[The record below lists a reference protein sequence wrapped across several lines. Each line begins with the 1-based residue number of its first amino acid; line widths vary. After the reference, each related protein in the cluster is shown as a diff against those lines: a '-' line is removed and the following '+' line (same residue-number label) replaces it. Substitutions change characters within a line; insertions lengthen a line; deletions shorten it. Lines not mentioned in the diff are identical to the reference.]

1 MTTLNP
7 TADRVGP
14 APVAGRP
21 GAATYYNGF
30 RNEVHKGLLN
40 FVAGWREVVIQMI
53 TFPIFFLLLV
63 LFMGKGQMKDELLLP
78 GLLGMVSLTFI
89 HEQVNRA
96 FWSYLG
102 DMQSGVLEQ
111 TYLTPLPSWTLI
123 LGRQVAAVVSALP
136 SALSVLVV
144 GVVTIEARGGDTP
157 FDVQILVPLA
167 SIVLGT
173 CGLALILC
181 GLTLVFKRIQIVTQF
196 TMAIWFIAGGTF
208 VPLDNMPG
216 VTAFLSR
223 LLVPIAPGIEAVRDI
238 LIGGRSLLD
247 LQTGWGL
254 WWVIAQ
260 PLLLVGIG
268 VVLFGRLEHVA
279 RRRGTLGRY

>member
-1 MTTLNP
+1 MTTL
-7 TADRVGP
+7 TP
-14 APVAGRP
+14 AAGRTRPANAVDRP
-21 GAATYYNGF
+21 GAATYLNGF
-30 RNEVHKGLLN
+30 ANEVHKGLLN
-40 FVAGWREVVIQMI
+40 LRAGWREVLVQMI

-63 LFMGKGQMKDELLLP
+63 LFMGRGQLRDELLLP

-136 SALSVLVV
+136 SALSVLLV
-144 GVVTIEARGGDTP
+144 GVITIEARGGDMP

-167 SIVLGT
+167 AIVLGT

-181 GLTLVFKRIQIVTQF
+181 GLTLVYKRIEIITQF
-196 TMAIWFIAGGTF
+196 SMAVWFIAGGTF
-208 VPLDNMPG
+208 VPLDNMPD

-223 LLVPIAPGIEAVRDI
+223 LLVPIAPGIEAIRDI
-238 LIGGRSLLD
+238 LLGGHALTG

-254 WWVIAQ
+254 WWVILQ
-260 PLLLVGIG
+260 PVVLVGIG
-268 VVLFGRLEHVA
+268 VVLFGRLERVA

>member
-1 MTTLNP
+1 MTTLTP
-7 TADRVGP
+7 TAGRTGP
-14 APVAGRP
+14 ANTVDRP
-21 GAATYYNGF
+21 GAATYLNGF

-40 FVAGWREVVIQMI
+40 LKSGWREVLVQMI
-53 TFPIFFLLLV
+53 TFPVFFLLLV
-63 LFMGKGQMKDELLLP
+63 LFMGRGQLRDELLLP

-136 SALSVLVV
+136 SALSVLLV
-144 GVVTIEARGGDTP
+144 GVITIEARGGDVP

-181 GLTLVFKRIQIVTQF
+181 GLTLVYKRIEIITQF
-196 TMAIWFIAGGTF
+196 SMAVWFIAGGTF
-208 VPLDNMPG
+208 VPLDNMPD

-223 LLVPIAPGIEAVRDI
+223 LLVPIAPGIEAIRDI
-238 LIGGRSLLD
+238 LVGGHSLAGLT
-247 LQTGWGL
+247 TGWGL
-254 WWVIAQ
+254 WWVILQ
-260 PLLLVGIG
+260 PLVLIG
-268 VVLFGRLEHVA
+268 VGVILFGRLEQVA